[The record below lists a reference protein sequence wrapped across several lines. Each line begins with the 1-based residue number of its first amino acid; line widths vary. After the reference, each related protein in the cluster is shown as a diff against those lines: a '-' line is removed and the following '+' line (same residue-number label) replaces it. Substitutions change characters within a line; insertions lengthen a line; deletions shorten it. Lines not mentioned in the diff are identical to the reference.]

1 MLRLHSYWRSS
12 AVYRVRIA
20 LNLKGLDYETVGHDL
35 RTDQQST
42 PAYKAI
48 NPQGLVPALDDGDH
62 ILTQSV
68 AILEWLEET
77 HPNPPLLP
85 KAPIDRA
92 HVRALVS
99 AVVADIH
106 PLNNLRIQKYLKAE
120 FGADQAALD
129 AWCRRWIASGFDAIE
144 ELIGRHGAGFAFG
157 DRPTLAD
164 CCLVPQ
170 VLNAGRVNL
179 DLAPWPLIR
188 AVNQACLDLP
198 AFARAQPQHQ
208 PDADPPADA

>member
-20 LNLKGLDYETVGHDL
+20 LNLNGLDYDQVTHDL

-42 PAYKAI
+42 LAYKAI

-85 KAPIDRA
+85 KGAIERA
-92 HVRALVS
+92 AVRALVF
-99 AVVADIH
+99 AVTSDIH
-106 PLNNLRIQKYLKAE
+106 PLNNLRILKYLKAE
-120 FGADQAALD
+120 FGADQTTLD
-129 AWCRRWIASGFDAIE
+129 AWAGRWIASGFDAIE
-144 ELIGRHGAGFAFG
+144 ELIGRHGKGFAFG
-157 DRPTLAD
+157 DTPTLAD

-170 VLNAGRVNL
+170 VLNAQRVNL
-179 DLAPWPLIR
+179 DLSPWPLIR

-198 AFARAQPQHQ
+198 AFARAHPQHQ
-208 PDADPPADA
+208 PDADPPVDA